1 MGRTLRA
8 SKSRKKYLLQKKK
21 LNKEELNE
29 EEKRNLEEE
38 RKRRT
43 TNQIDH
49 INDEDTSNRK
59 KSENKKNKFL
69 NSNKKVNNKN
79 KNEKKKNENESEL
92 SYPILSQLKEQKSFS
107 MSNIFKKE
115 KLNYSKSQSKYIIN
129 YVNYSRSNRTIF
141 TNLQNEK
148 SKRHNFNSIIMSD
161 EKRELKKKNIMEIF
175 EKSEEKFKKHF
186 EQFDKT
192 YSDFGGSLKILN
204 KSASMFR
211 LSRMKKENKLLS
223 QRNSIKDFILKTI
236 EIKDKMNDIM
246 KDNNIKGNLD
256 FEALINV
263 YKEGIK
269 ILGSKNENVVKF
281 FSFLSKKKEEIIEQE
296 IKKFN
301 EKDKSSIIKII
312 EDIEY
317 NKWEINKNLISRLKE
332 MIKEEQ

>member
-1 MGRTLRA
+1 
-8 SKSRKKYLLQKKK
+8 
-21 LNKEELNE
+21 
-29 EEKRNLEEE
+29 
-38 RKRRT
+38 
-43 TNQIDH
+43 
-49 INDEDTSNRK
+49 
-59 KSENKKNKFL
+59 
-69 NSNKKVNNKN
+69 
-79 KNEKKKNENESEL
+79 
-92 SYPILSQLKEQKSFS
+92 

-281 FSFLSKKKEEIIEQE
+281 FSFLSKKKKRLLNKKLKNLMKKISLLLLKLLKILNIING
-296 IKKFN
+296 KL
-301 EKDKSSIIKII
+301 IKI
-312 EDIEY
+312 
-317 NKWEINKNLISRLKE
+317 
-332 MIKEEQ
+332 